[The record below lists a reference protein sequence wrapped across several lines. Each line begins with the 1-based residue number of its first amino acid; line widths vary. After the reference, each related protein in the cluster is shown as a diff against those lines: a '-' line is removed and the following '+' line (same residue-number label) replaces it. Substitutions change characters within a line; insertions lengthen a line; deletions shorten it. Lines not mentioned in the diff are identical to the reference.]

1 MGDIDG
7 DGDFDELVSFGAR
20 SFTIW
25 NGSTGELVFD
35 SKNDLDAKAKELDVY
50 DDARSDDKSVEPES
64 VYVTKIG
71 NKNILFVGLERA
83 DALMIYDVTNPIAPI
98 FLQSL
103 KTGDA
108 PEGLLFIPASKS
120 PTKRSLVVV
129 SSEGDGSIKIFQP
142 DLK

>member
-1 MGDIDG
+1 MGDTDG

-35 SKNDLDAKAKELDVY
+35 SKNDLDARAKELGVY
-50 DDARSDDKSVEPES
+50 DDLRSDDKSVEPES
-64 VYVTKIG
+64 VYVAKMG

-83 DALMIYDVTNPIAPI
+83 DALMVYDVTNPLSPV

-120 PTKRSLVVV
+120 PTNRSLVIV

-142 DLK
+142 SLN